1 MKKIIYYQK
10 FILAIFVTI
19 SACTLPKTELSDNE
33 KNVIETEVER
43 IVHKIYYEQYPALDY
58 KGTLAFSSKVA
69 FNIEGMSSYDPNDS
83 ITEKFYAEYYAK
95 LLKREAT
102 VQDLKTEV
110 ISLNSAY
117 STFRLNINDFYKDSE
132 DIRTI
137 NAMCTIILTKEAD
150 GWKIKH
156 EHLSYQ

>member
-1 MKKIIYYQK
+1 MKKT
-10 FILAIFVTI
+10 IFHQMLIMAVIFFI
-19 SACTLPKTELSDNE
+19 SACSQEKSELSDLQ
-33 KNVIETEVER
+33 KNSIRSDVEA

-58 KGTLAFSSKVA
+58 KGTLAMSSKLA

-95 LLKREAT
+95 LSRREAT

-110 ISLNSAY
+110 TSLNSAY

-132 DIRTI
+132 NIRTI
-137 NAMCTIILTKEAD
+137 NAMCTFILIKEAD

-156 EHLSYQ
+156 VHISFV